1 MTLPRSS
8 RYSSTSRNDPQAE
21 IRQPLPYSRIDIR
34 DVARAANVSIATASR
49 TINNIPTVNPAMAA
63 RVREAIRDL
72 NYYPNTQARALVSGR
87 SRLFGLLVS
96 DITNPFFPELIKRF
110 EAAAVRH
117 GYEIL
122 IDSTDYDSELKLCLR
137 RMIER
142 NVDGVAIMT
151 FGVEDPVLDELSS
164 RNIPMVFVDIAQ
176 EEFAR
181 KERPQS
187 EMQPATLMVD
197 YRHGMQEAVEHLVAL
212 GHRHIGFISGPLSQ
226 HSATLRRVAFFASMQ
241 AAGCTP
247 QEHLIIEGDHQL
259 EGGMIGMREL
269 LNRPDPPTAV
279 LCSND
284 LTAIGALRTLHKRGL
299 RVPEHMSVV
308 GFDNI
313 HLAAFLN
320 PALTTVNMSQTEI
333 ADGAIAA
340 LLAHIT
346 SPASAERLPATPI
359 STSLILRE
367 TTAPPPAKRP
377 SAAP

>member
-1 MTLPRSS
+1 MIRKQKSDDPTAPPRF
-8 RYSSTSRNDPQAE
+8 
-21 IRQPLPYSRIDIR
+21 DIR
-34 DVARAANVSIATASR
+34 DVARAANVSVATASR
-49 TINNIPTVNPAMAA
+49 TINNVPTVNAAMAA

-117 GYEIL
+117 GYELL
-122 IDSTDYDSELKLCLR
+122 IGSTNYDSVLQHCLR

-151 FGVEDPVLDELSS
+151 FGVEDPVLEELSS
-164 RNIPMVFVDIAQ
+164 RNIPMVFVDIPQ
-176 EEFAR
+176 EVFT
-181 KERPQS
+181 
-187 EMQPATLMVD
+187 PAESPTSPFHPDTLMVD
-197 YRHGMQEAVEHLVAL
+197 YLHGMQQAVEHLVAL
-212 GHRHIGFISGPLSQ
+212 GHCDIGFISGPLAQ
-226 HSATLRRVAFFASMQ
+226 HSASLRRVAFFASMH

-247 QEHLIIEGDHQL
+247 QERFVIEGDHQL
-259 EGGMIGMREL
+259 EGGMFGMTQL
-269 LNRPDPPTAV
+269 LNTPDPPTAV

-313 HLAAFLN
+313 HLAAFVN

-340 LLAHIT
+340 LLARID
-346 SPASAERLPATPI
+346 SLDPVARPPSRPI
-359 STSLILRE
+359 STALVLRE
-367 TTAPPPAKRP
+367 TTAAPRSP
-377 SAAP
+377 SALSSARS